1 MIMEHHTPPAKR
13 PGEDVDP
20 AIPDLLKL
28 LATIEWLLAIIN
40 RTPAGDDGD
49 DHQGANT

>member
-1 MIMEHHTPPAKR
+1 MIIEDHVPAAKG
-13 PGEDVDP
+13 PVEDVDP

-28 LATIEWLLAIIN
+28 LAITEWLLEIVN
-40 RTPAGDDGD
+40 RLPAGDDGD